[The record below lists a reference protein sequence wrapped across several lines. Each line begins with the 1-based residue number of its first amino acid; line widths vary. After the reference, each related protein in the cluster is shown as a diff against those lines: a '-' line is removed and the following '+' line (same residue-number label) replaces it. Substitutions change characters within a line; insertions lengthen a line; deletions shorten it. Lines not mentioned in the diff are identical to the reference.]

1 MIHERLH
8 IQPFSFLINLQVKQ
22 PELMKK
28 VLFILILAVLQFSGC
43 RTAKTATMA
52 DAVKDK
58 EKSEPVLATESENEI
73 DFHDASTWILGDF
86 LPEKL
91 RYSDHSSWFI
101 SGYNEYS
108 PAQAAMDELVI
119 GDQEGLKITI
129 VLGTWCPDSR
139 REVPRFMKIIDLWG
153 FPVSKI
159 RFIGVDMN
167 KIAPLDDY
175 QQLGIARVPTFIF
188 YKNNIEKGRII
199 EVPVTSL
206 EQDMVNILRR

>member
-1 MIHERLH
+1 M
-8 IQPFSFLINLQVKQ
+8 V
-22 PELMKK
+22 
-28 VLFILILAVLQFSGC
+28 VAVMDQ
-43 RTAKTATMA
+43 A
-52 DAVKDK
+52 
-58 EKSEPVLATESENEI
+58 KSEPVLVAEREKEI

-91 RYSDHSSWFI
+91 MYSDHSSWYI
-101 SGYNEYS
+101 SEYNEYAPS
-108 PAQAAMDELVI
+108 PSVMDELMNA
-119 GDQEGLKITI
+119 DHEGLKITI

-139 REVPRFMKIIDLWG
+139 REVPRFMKVIDLWG
-153 FPVSKI
+153 FPVNKI

-167 KIAPLDDY
+167 KNAPLDEY

-188 YKNNIEKGRII
+188 FKNNIETGRII